1 MLLVGDIGGT
11 KTELAVFSPVTA
23 LSTPLA
29 HATFP
34 SARYAGFAEMV
45 HAFLTGFN
53 VQIDRACL
61 GVAGPVV
68 SGQATITNLPW
79 VISAAQLKDEFKL
92 RSVIM
97 MNDLE
102 AMANAVPF
110 LQRQDLHPLHAGQ
123 PALNG
128 PLALIAPG
136 TGLGEAFL
144 TWDGTCYTAHMSE
157 GGHGDFAPMNETQDA
172 LLRYLRSRLSH
183 VSYEWVCSGMGL
195 PNVYAYLKESGYAQE
210 PAWLAEQVA
219 GAQDPVPLIAK
230 AALDNV
236 SALCVTTLDT
246 FVSIL
251 GAEAGNLA
259 LKVLATGGVYLGGG
273 IPRRI
278 LPFLDKEFFLQ
289 AFLQKGRLSNMLM
302 QIPVYVIL
310 HPHVA
315 LLGAAYS
322 GFATER
328 QEET

>member
-1 MLLVGDIGGT
+1 VLLVGDIGGT
-11 KTELAVFSPVTA
+11 KTELAVFSSVKA

-34 SARYAGFAEMV
+34 SARYAGFAEIV
-45 HAFLTGFN
+45 HAFLTQFN
-53 VQIDRACL
+53 MQIDRVCL

-68 SGQATITNLPW
+68 AGQATITNLPW
-79 VISAAQLKDEFKL
+79 VISSAQLKDEFKL
-92 RSVIM
+92 LSVIM

-110 LQRQDLHPLHAGQ
+110 LQRQDLHQLNVGK

-128 PLALIAPG
+128 SLALIAPG

-144 TWDGTCYTAHMSE
+144 TWNGKSYSTHMSE
-157 GGHGDFAPMNETQDA
+157 GGHSDFAPTNETQDA

-195 PNVYAYLKESGYAQE
+195 PNVYAYFKESGYAPE
-210 PAWLAEQVA
+210 PAWLAEQLA
-219 GAQDPVPLIAK
+219 GAQDPAPLIAK
-230 AALDNV
+230 AALDNA
-236 SALCVTTLDT
+236 SALCVATLDT

-273 IPRRI
+273 IPRRN

-289 AFLQKGRLSNMLM
+289 AFLQKGRLSTMLM
-302 QIPVYVIL
+302 QILVYFIL
-310 HPHVA
+310 HPQVA
-315 LLGAAYS
+315 LLGAAYY

-328 QEET
+328 QEDT